1 MEELLGGMKDLT
13 VAQECTRAV
22 VIFFYGLV
30 MLRLSGRRTFA
41 QLSAVDL
48 ILSIIV
54 GSNLS
59 RAMTGG
65 VPFWGTLASVAVLV
79 ALHLILAYAVAK
91 SPALARWIEG
101 DAVLLA
107 KDGAIREAA
116 RLRCKISLADI
127 EESLR
132 EHGLDGLGELS
143 RTRKLMLEP
152 SGKISVIK

>member
-1 MEELLGGMKDLT
+1 
-13 VAQECTRAV
+13 
-22 VIFFYGLV
+22 
-30 MLRLSGRRTFA
+30 
-41 QLSAVDL
+41 
-48 ILSIIV
+48 V

-79 ALHLILAYAVAK
+79 LLHLILAYAVAR
-91 SPALARWIEG
+91 SPHLAKWVEG

-107 KDGAIREAA
+107 QDGAVREGA

-132 EHGLDGLGELS
+132 EHGLDGMAELS
-143 RTRKLMLEP
+143 KARKLMLEP
-152 SGKISVIK
+152 SGKISVIR